1 MNGFTKF
8 CALTAASLMAVT
20 AGVSG
25 ASAQSLKDEPRP
37 VRKDGAF
44 TGLYIGGQV
53 GGIDGDIDWNFT
65 NNSQPT
71 PNPLNA
77 DGAILGGI
85 LGYQRQ
91 FGFLVLGVETTFS
104 GVLDADST
112 STCPNAGF
120 TCEAELGSIFTAGGR
135 IGLANNIAM
144 IYFTGGY
151 ANAGVETNTTD
162 GVLVDPVDERLDGF
176 YIGGG
181 VDWQPIKNLVFGI
194 EYRHYDFDAS
204 TLVSGRLPGV
214 DDRNIGLEAD
224 SVMARMTWLLK

>member
-8 CALTAASLMAVT
+8 FALTAASLMAVT
-20 AGVSG
+20 ASVSVV
-25 ASAQSLKDEPRP
+25 SAQSLKDEPRP

-44 TGLYIGGQV
+44 TGLYLGGQV
-53 GGIDGDIDWNFT
+53 GGIDGDADWVLPNGT
-65 NNSQPT
+65 SPN
-71 PNPLNA
+71 PNPLST
-77 DGAILGGI
+77 DGTILGGI

-104 GVLDADST
+104 GVIDGDAT
-112 STCPNAGF
+112 SACPNVAF
-120 TCEAELGSIFTAGGR
+120 NCEAELGSIFTAGGR

-151 ANAGVETNTTD
+151 ANAGIETNTTN

-194 EYRHYDFDAS
+194 EYRHYDFDAA
-204 TLVSGRLPGV
+204 TLISGRNPGV
-214 DDRNIGLEAD
+214 DDRSVGLEAD